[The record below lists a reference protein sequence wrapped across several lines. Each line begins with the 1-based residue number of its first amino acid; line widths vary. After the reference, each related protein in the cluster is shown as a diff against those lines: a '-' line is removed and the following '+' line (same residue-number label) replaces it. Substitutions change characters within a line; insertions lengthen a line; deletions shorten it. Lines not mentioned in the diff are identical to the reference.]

1 MTGAT
6 EGPKRRAV
14 RFPLADLTAQIEA
27 FAVRWPAARADQA
40 GGAFTGEG
48 AALHVPLLAPRLA
61 PGESI
66 ADYRARL
73 PVAPETAVVLLL
85 QAGAMAF
92 GCWRGVELLRHKAV
106 RKYVVRGH
114 GRAQPLHL
122 KTAGK
127 SRQGS
132 RLRLQNWQRLLVET
146 NERLRDCWRDLGT
159 PDRVFVAIPVR
170 VWSDLAATDP
180 PPPFARGDANVQRVP
195 VHVHR
200 PDFTELQR
208 VHSWLAHGWLELPET

>member
-14 RFPLADLTAQIEA
+14 WFPLADLSAQIEA
-27 FAVRWPAARADQA
+27 FAVRWPTARADRA
-40 GGAFTGEG
+40 GEAFGGEG
-48 AALHVPLLAPRLA
+48 AALHVPLLAPRLS
-61 PGESI
+61 PGELI

-73 PVAPETAVVLLL
+73 PGAPETAVVLLL

-122 KTAGK
+122 KTAGR

-180 PPPFARGDANVQRVP
+180 RPPFARGDANVQRVP
-195 VHVHR
+195 THVHR
-200 PDFTELQR
+200 PDFAELQR
-208 VHSWLAHGWLELPET
+208 VHSWLAHGRLELTEP